1 LFIFEPLRSS
11 LESMV
16 PVRPWACA
24 RVGR

>member
-1 LFIFEPLRSS
+1 LFIFEPLRPS